1 MVSIDV
7 KDNQQDK
14 IKYFKSDRK
23 FDMNI
28 NAWKTNRLCVREILG
43 DMWDWPNVK

>member
-7 KDNQQDK
+7 KDNQQDM
-14 IKYFKSDRK
+14 IKYFKSDRN

-28 NAWKTNRLCVREILG
+28 NAWKTNRLCQRNPSTYVR
-43 DMWDWPNVK
+43 PNVK